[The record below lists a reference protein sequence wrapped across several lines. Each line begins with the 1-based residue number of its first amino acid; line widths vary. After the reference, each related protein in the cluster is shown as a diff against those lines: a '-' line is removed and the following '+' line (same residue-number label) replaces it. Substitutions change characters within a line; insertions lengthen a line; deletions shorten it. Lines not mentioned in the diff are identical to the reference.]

1 MLDKNK
7 IQKSTTSG
15 KTSDLLIKIG
25 KGKKQLKP
33 MWISYLSTTTLSI
46 DQAKE
51 LFFNQISERYSV
63 QMKIGMKQKKIGDF
77 RSDTV

>member
-33 MWISYLSTTTLSI
+33 MWISYLSTTTFSI
-46 DQAKE
+46 D
-51 LFFNQISERYSV
+51 
-63 QMKIGMKQKKIGDF
+63 
-77 RSDTV
+77 